1 MLRLYIIRTGIAQV
15 SSFNGRT
22 GNVSP
27 ETGDYTSDMIAETDE
42 KQFASKD
49 EKISWNNRL
58 TDADKNGKLYGR
70 KKGRVEIL

>member
-27 ETGDYTSDMIAETDE
+27 ETGDYTSDMITETDG
-42 KQFASKD
+42 KQQIVLL
-49 EKISWNNRL
+49 E
-58 TDADKNGKLYGR
+58 
-70 KKGRVEIL
+70 

>member
-27 ETGDYTSDMIAETDE
+27 ETGDYTSDMITETDGSNLQA
-42 KQFASKD
+42 KMK
-49 EKISWNNRL
+49 R
-58 TDADKNGKLYGR
+58 
-70 KKGRVEIL
+70 